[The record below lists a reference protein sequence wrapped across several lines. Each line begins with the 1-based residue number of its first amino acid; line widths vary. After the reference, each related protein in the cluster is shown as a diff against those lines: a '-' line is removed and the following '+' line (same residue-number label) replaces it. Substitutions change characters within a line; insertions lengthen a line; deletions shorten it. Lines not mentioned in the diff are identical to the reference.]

1 MNCHMEKKIVKFN
14 RKKHKRD
21 PWITYGILK
30 SVNKKNSL
38 YKKMKKTETDS
49 INYETRK
56 QEFNAYKS
64 TLRRLINQAKK
75 LYFSGQFLKQ
85 RGNGR
90 KTWQTIDNALH
101 RKSNRISPNAILIDG
116 DICTNKENM
125 ANAFNKY
132 FANICTTIQAPNDNV
147 ISHTSYLNTPVHST
161 FKFKTI
167 NNATTLQ
174 YLSNLTNSYS
184 CGHDNINNTLLKSIS
199 NEISNCITLI
209 INQSISTGSYP
220 ENLKLAKVVPIFKK
234 NDKLEINNYRPI
246 SVLPVI
252 SKVFENVMHTQLL
265 EYFTENNLLS
275 SQQYGFRPN
284 RSTELA
290 TLELMDRNIHHM
302 NENHCP
308 VNIYLDFS
316 KAFDSLIYD
325 ILLSKLKHYGI
336 QENAIQLLSS
346 YLKDRSQYV
355 QLDNVKSSSHAV
367 ICGIPQGSV
376 LGPLLFNIYI
386 NDITEASTKFD
397 FIMYADDTTLTST
410 LENFGKISDVAG
422 LERELNEEMSKIYG
436 WLLSNKLTL
445 NTAKSK
451 FMIFFKHPKVIP
463 KLNLK
468 IAGNAIEQV
477 AEFNFLGIDIDQNI
491 TWKPHVTKTAI
502 KISRV
507 IGVLNKLKHIFPQ
520 HILLTIY
527 NSLIQPH
534 LIYGLYLWGLKCKR
548 LKILQKKAVRILA
561 FKPYISH
568 STPIFKDLK
577 ILQLEDLYTMQ
588 LYKFYYKNT
597 NNLLPSYFS
606 SFTPFY
612 NNHDHNLRNNIL
624 RLPMTRQ
631 EYFVQCTKY
640 QLLKLIRE
648 TPQDDLNRCTQLNII
663 QFSAYFKYSIIN
675 NYNPLCNLKKCY
687 VCG

>member
-1 MNCHMEKKIVKFN
+1 MNLENKNLMPIKALCDVSLVKPRN
-14 RKKHKRD
+14 C
-21 PWITYGILK
+21 TSL
-30 SVNKKNSL
+30 VN
-38 YKKMKKTETDS
+38 
-49 INYETRK
+49 
-56 QEFNAYKS
+56 
-64 TLRRLINQAKK
+64 
-75 LYFSGQFLKQ
+75 FLNK
-85 RGNGR
+85 GEMVE

-147 ISHTSYLNTPVHST
+147 TITLAILILLSILLLNL
-161 FKFKTI
+161 KQTI

-199 NEISNCITLI
+199 NEISSCITLI

-220 ENLKLAKVVPIFKK
+220 ENLKLAKVIPIFKK

-246 SVLPVI
+246 SVLQVI

-290 TLELMDRNIHHM
+290 TLELMDRNINHM

-336 QENAIQLLSS
+336 QENALQLLSS

-355 QLDNVKSSSHAV
+355 QLDNVISSSHAV

-397 FIMYADDTTLTST
+397 FIRYADDTTLTSI

-445 NTAKSK
+445 NTTKSK

-534 LIYGLYLWGLKCKR
+534 LIYYG
-548 LKILQKKAVRILA
+548 V
-561 FKPYISH
+561 
-568 STPIFKDLK
+568 STVND
-577 ILQLEDLYTMQ
+577 
-588 LYKFYYKNT
+588 
-597 NNLLPSYFS
+597 
-606 SFTPFY
+606 
-612 NNHDHNLRNNIL
+612 
-624 RLPMTRQ
+624 
-631 EYFVQCTKY
+631 
-640 QLLKLIRE
+640 
-648 TPQDDLNRCTQLNII
+648 
-663 QFSAYFKYSIIN
+663 
-675 NYNPLCNLKKCY
+675 
-687 VCG
+687 